1 MIVAPPVPV
10 PAVQD
15 TLPAVASFEEIAEW
29 VEPVRAMLSEKLGAG
44 KMAALDALLQETGA
58 VIAGGSILRAVS
70 PWNVEKLP
78 GRNTSSFA
86 PEVNDLDIYAP
97 VRSTPRLIDGL
108 FTNEETPIISDRDA
122 ADVKVLP
129 ASNYCES
136 FLRKNGI
143 RRVHTFKVLPAIG
156 VGAIK
161 EIDVMSVRHRR
172 SVQQVVTNFD
182 LTICQIWYNGVK
194 VYATHPQHIREKKGT
209 LQSDYV
215 ISLMRGNKFIRNRLQ
230 KYMKRGFSISVEG
243 MAENFEL
250 LPTDDY
256 FCKRGENR
264 FRSRKQKPEFW
275 NKWYAS
281 VATKWL
287 SQSYNIPFGAV
298 IKYNPAIPDSQT
310 PSNNIFVPLAQNYPY
325 SSPTDQAGLN
335 IIVKRNY
342 SYKALAKES
351 FWDNYKDTGYDS
363 EDYED
368 ERNRNA
374 LAVLFMKSFYPDIN
388 WENQPE
394 LSFHLA
400 MNKFLENQMLPL
412 KYKNFDRD
420 VMFLRKVNSGFTL
433 GTFYYKYKGLLRLF
447 DDRDYSLTSLY
458 MTPEVLNLYVSV
470 LVNQSIR
477 IAERPLQF
485 SDSWSRVYDIHTH
498 PLKAGISADKL
509 NEHLRRYKKFPK
521 DDIPCYWKDC
531 GKKITLSEIHYIL
544 GPKDFKAWFN
554 KEEGEPMWRGFTQSD
569 LSLMDSIFSEEP
581 NEAKN
586 FSCCPVCLSYV
597 RREDGC
603 MYMHHKCPD
612 LQTPYSQALYNQY
625 KDRFNNI
632 WWCTLCGRACQDH
645 RRPGINEIV
654 PAHHALGPAVGP
666 RTALIVPGRGSNPFS
681 NDCTSYGGGML
692 LEKFIRFQKIRSVA
706 KELMPQ
712 AGQITLKEAKNKMIT
727 EVWDSLLNIS
737 PEEKARLETLFAEK
751 RFNLPTSEFPTQ
763 PAPIPE
769 TNNNNN
775 NLIYPNIPYNFGSG
789 ADILLPD
796 ILEEGYNVTS
806 LEDERP
812 VLQFKH
818 KKRNGEINRHEGE
831 YISVKNFFELLER
844 QNAGY
849 KDERFGMCW
858 NFPVCD
864 AQIHPQEVAFI
875 IKTLKEKANQ
885 YPEITPEDIAH
896 FEKIY
901 NVYKNR
907 FNRRFYV
914 QSGGRRTRRRQR
926 GGENENAMMEMNE
939 PFFVEAT
946 DAQCKIPRS
955 ENTAATPA
963 TPATRKRKTYRKK
976 RATRRH

>member
-215 ISLMRGNKFIRNRLQ
+215 ISLMRGNKFIRTRLQ

-256 FCKRGENR
+256 FCKKGENR
-264 FRSRKQKPEFW
+264 FRSRKNKPEFW

-287 SQSYNIPFGAV
+287 SQSYNLPFSAIV
-298 IKYNPAIPDSQT
+298 KYNPSIPDSQT
-310 PSNNIFVPLAQNYPY
+310 PSNNIFVPLAQNFPY
-325 SSPTDQAGLN
+325 FTSENEAGLH
-335 IIVKRNY
+335 IVTKKKYGYKTILTKRFWENY
-342 SYKALAKES
+342 Q
-351 FWDNYKDTGYDS
+351 DTGYDS
-363 EDYED
+363 EDYEN
-368 ERNRNA
+368 ERNREA

-388 WENQPE
+388 WKNQPQ

-400 MNKFLENQMLPL
+400 MNKFLENQMIPL
-412 KYKNFDRD
+412 NYRNYDRD
-420 VMFLRKVNSGFTL
+420 IMIQRKVNSGFTL
-433 GTFYYKYKGLLRLF
+433 GTFYYKHKGLLQIF
-447 DDRDYSLTSLY
+447 DDRDYSLRSLY
-458 MTPEVLNLYVSV
+458 MTPDVINLYLNE
-470 LVNQSIR
+470 LVNKSIR
-477 IAERPLQF
+477 INERPLQF
-485 SDSWSRVYDIHTH
+485 SDSWSRVYDIHAH
-498 PLKAGISADKL
+498 PLNAGISADMLKK
-509 NEHLRRYKKFPK
+509 HLRRYKKFPK
-521 DDIPCYWKDC
+521 DNIPCYWKDC
-531 GKKITLSEIHYIL
+531 GKKLTLSEIHYIL
-544 GPKDFKAWFN
+544 GPKEFKAWFN

-569 LSLMDSIFSEEP
+569 LSLMEAIFSDEP

-612 LQTPYSQALYNQY
+612 LQTPYSQDLYNKY

-632 WWCTLCGRACQDH
+632 WWCTLCGRICQDH
-645 RRPGINEIV
+645 RRPGFNEIV
-654 PAHHALGPAVGP
+654 PAHHALGPADGP
-666 RTALIVPGRGSNPFS
+666 RTDLIVPGRGANPFS
-681 NDCTSYGGGML
+681 NDCIPYGGGML
-692 LEKFIRFQKIRSVA
+692 LEKFMRFQKIRSVA

-712 AGQITLKEAKNKMIT
+712 AGQMTLKDAKHQMIT
-727 EVWDSLLNIS
+727 QVWDSVLNIT
-737 PEEKARLETLFAEK
+737 PEEKARLETLLAEK
-751 RFNLPTSEFPTQ
+751 RFNLPTSEFPIQ

-769 TNNNNN
+769 TNNNN
-775 NLIYPNIPYNFGSG
+775 NLIYPNIPYNIGSG

-875 IKTLKEKANQ
+875 IKTLKEKATQ
-885 YPEITPEDIAH
+885 YPEITDEDITH

-901 NVYKNR
+901 NIYKNR

-926 GGENENAMMEMNE
+926 GGENETIAIDVNE

-946 DAQCKIPRS
+946 DAQCKLPRS
-955 ENTAATPA
+955 TNTVA
-963 TPATRKRKTYRKK
+963 TPATRKRKTFRKK
-976 RATRRH
+976 RATRRHR